1 MTLNFPAARVL
12 AGVLALMLMLFGSA
26 TAASAHD
33 SVTATAPSNGET
45 VDTVPEKVTITL
57 SNTPAT
63 IGSEIQVLDGSGT
76 NWSAGAVDVLDN
88 TASQAVKPG
97 APAGDYTVK
106 WRLVSSDS
114 HPIEGEFTFTAA
126 AAGTGSA
133 PAVGAG
139 PMTSV
144 QAVPEKP
151 LEQVKDDSSVPWSVI
166 GLFVVLVGVVVAMV
180 LVARRRLA
188 KDE

>member
-1 MTLNFPAARVL
+1 MTPIFPAARVL
-12 AGVLALMLMLFGSA
+12 AGVLALLLMLFGSA

-45 VDTVPEKVTITL
+45 VDTVPEQVTITM

-63 IGSEIQVLDGSGT
+63 IGSEVQVLDGSGT
-76 NWSAGAVDVLDN
+76 NWATGAVDVLDN

-114 HPIEGEFTFTAA
+114 HPIEGAFSFTAS
-126 AAGTGSA
+126 AAGAGPTQ
-133 PAVGAG
+133 AVGAG
-139 PMTSV
+139 PMVSV
-144 QAVPEKP
+144 KPVPEKP
-151 LEQVKDDSSVPWSVI
+151 LEHVKDESSVPWSVI
-166 GLFVVLVGVVVAMV
+166 GLFVVLVGVVFAMV
-180 LVARRRLA
+180 IVARRRLG